1 VLLSAFQGTECLGT
15 PIHLGFARGFDEAT
29 PRTRTPVERGLLPIG
44 SALVLDP
51 AEKVQ
56 GLQHGRP
63 CLGPLKRDGSESIVY
78 VIIASVKSSEI
89 HPLTLKRANNAIVR
103 STMSFA
109 REMMIDLRLKRP
121 NQCL

>member
-1 VLLSAFQGTECLGT
+1 VQGDDEPIRVAYVRTEVNKIMTRFAPLDI
-15 PIHLGFARGFDEAT
+15 PRGFAVDH
-29 PRTRTPVERGLLPIG
+29 G
-44 SALVLDP
+44 SAKIL
-51 AEKVQ
+51 
-56 GLQHGRP
+56 
-63 CLGPLKRDGSESIVY
+63 ESVVY

>member
-1 VLLSAFQGTECLGT
+1 MTMPDFFMYHAPLGIIVK
-15 PIHLGFARGFDEAT
+15 PSIIH
-29 PRTRTPVERGLLPIG
+29 
-44 SALVLDP
+44 
-51 AEKVQ
+51 
-56 GLQHGRP
+56 
-63 CLGPLKRDGSESIVY
+63 ESIVY